1 MIAGLV
7 LAAGAG
13 RRLGRPKAEVLLG
26 GIRLIDRAVNT
37 LLAGGCEQVVAVV
50 REPGMV
56 IPGAIPVLNPAPDD
70 GMGSS
75 LRTGMATLPDD
86 TEVVLVT
93 LVDLPD
99 ISPAEVRAMIGWYR
113 NGASIIAVRRAGA
126 RSHPVLIARRWFTA
140 FTAAAHDDQG
150 GRAFFAAH
158 WDDVDFLDYP
168 QPISDIDTPEDLAA
182 AELRFEQ
189 ASQQR

>member
-37 LLAGGCEQVVAVV
+37 LQAGGCEQIIAVV
-50 REPGMV
+50 RDPNLYVE
-56 IPGAIPVLNPAPDD
+56 GAITVVNPAADD

-75 LRTGMATLPDD
+75 LRTGMAVLPDA
-86 TEVVLVT
+86 EAVVVT

-99 ISPAEVRAMIGWYR
+99 VSPNEVRAMIGWCR
-113 NGASIIAVRRAGA
+113 NGASIIAVRRAGV
-126 RSHPVLIARRWFTA
+126 RSHPVLVARRWFTA

-150 GRAFFAAH
+150 GRAFFSAN
-158 WDDVDFLDYP
+158 WDDVDYLDFP
-168 QPISDIDTPEDLAA
+168 HAIPDIDTPEELAA
-182 AELRFEQ
+182 AELRF
-189 ASQQR
+189 S